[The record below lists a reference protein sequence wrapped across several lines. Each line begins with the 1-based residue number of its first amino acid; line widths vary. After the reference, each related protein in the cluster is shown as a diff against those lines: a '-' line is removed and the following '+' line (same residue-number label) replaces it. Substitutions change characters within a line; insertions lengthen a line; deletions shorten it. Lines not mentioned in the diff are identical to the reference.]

1 MVVSVIIPT
10 YNRSQFIELTLQSF
24 VRQNFDV
31 QQFEIIIADNN
42 STDSTKD
49 VINRFIENNK
59 NVSLTYFIEKNQG
72 VHYARNSAAKKA
84 RGEYLY
90 FTDDD
95 MIAEPDLL
103 KELLY
108 LFTLD
113 SKIASVTGVVRPK
126 WEVKPPDWVLKL
138 CNNALL
144 SLNDPDYDL
153 IISDKDCNV
162 FSCHQMIK
170 REVFFSSGGFNP
182 ENTKGLWIGDGETGL
197 NMKIKELGF
206 KFAFNRKSVIHH
218 IIPAGRMTQSYLNKR
233 LANQGNSD
241 CYTFYRKNHPGSLVL
256 MIRMVKSSIKSCYSL
271 LRCLKNI
278 LFFNINWRLNLAR
291 FYYHVSGIKYL
302 AKLIRDP
309 EWRALVLKKDWLND

>member
-113 SKIASVTGVVRPK
+113 S
-126 WEVKPPDWVLKL
+126 
-138 CNNALL
+138 
-144 SLNDPDYDL
+144 
-153 IISDKDCNV
+153 
-162 FSCHQMIK
+162 FQ
-170 REVFFSSGGFNP
+170 
-182 ENTKGLWIGDGETGL
+182 
-197 NMKIKELGF
+197 
-206 KFAFNRKSVIHH
+206 
-218 IIPAGRMTQSYLNKR
+218 
-233 LANQGNSD
+233 
-241 CYTFYRKNHPGSLVL
+241 
-256 MIRMVKSSIKSCYSL
+256 
-271 LRCLKNI
+271 
-278 LFFNINWRLNLAR
+278 
-291 FYYHVSGIKYL
+291 
-302 AKLIRDP
+302 
-309 EWRALVLKKDWLND
+309 